1 MSRQGDPRDL
11 EAEGLP
17 AVEDQPAG
25 VDDPLDG
32 IVPPRD
38 VPLVS
43 GGEGVTAAEQRSAE
57 TLAQRARR
65 EVPDAQHGDEDDDPV
80 GRLVQPDQ
88 GVAGLDAEPDE
99 VALGVDD
106 ADGLSAEEQAVHTT
120 DSP

>member
-1 MSRQGDPRDL
+1 MDRPGDPRDL

-25 VDDPLDG
+25 VSDLLDG

-38 VPLVS
+38 QPLVAE
-43 GGEGVTAAEQRSAE
+43 GDGVTAAEQRSGE
-57 TLAQRARR
+57 TISQRARR
-65 EVPDAQHGDEDDDPV
+65 EVPDGEEEDDDIA

-88 GVAGLDAEPDE
+88 GVAGLDVEPDE
-99 VALGVDD
+99 IAMEAADL
-106 ADGLSAEEQAVHTT
+106 DGLSAEEQAIHPT

>member
-1 MSRQGDPRDL
+1 VDRQGDPRDL

-25 VDDPLDG
+25 VSDLLDG

-38 VPLVS
+38 RPLVS
-43 GGEGVTAAEQRSAE
+43 GGDGVTAAEQRTGE
-57 TLAQRARR
+57 TISQRATR
-65 EVPDAQHGDEDDDPV
+65 EVPEGGYEDDEAL

-88 GVAGLDAEPDE
+88 GVAGLDVEADELATEVPD
-99 VALGVDD
+99 V
-106 ADGLSAEEQAVHTT
+106 DGLSAEEQAVRPT

>member
-1 MSRQGDPRDL
+1 MDRPGDPRDL

-25 VDDPLDG
+25 VSDLLEG

-38 VPLVS
+38 QPLAA
-43 GGEGVTAAEQRSAE
+43 GGDAVTAAEQRSGE
-57 TLAQRARR
+57 TISQRSRR
-65 EVPDAQHGDEDDDPV
+65 EVPEDEDEDDDAG

-99 VALGVDD
+99 LATEFPDP
-106 ADGLSAEEQAVHTT
+106 DGLSAEEQAVHPT

>member
-1 MSRQGDPRDL
+1 MEQPGDPRDL

-17 AVEDQPAG
+17 AVEDQPPG
-25 VDDPLDG
+25 VSELLDG

-38 VPLVS
+38 QPLVA
-43 GGEGVTAAEQRSAE
+43 GGDGVTAAEQRSGE
-57 TLAQRARR
+57 TIAQRAAR
-65 EVPDAQHGDEDDDPV
+65 EVPEGEYGDDDTV

-99 VALGVDD
+99 LATEAPDV
-106 ADGLSAEEQAVHTT
+106 DGLSAEEQAIHPT

>member
-1 MSRQGDPRDL
+1 MDRPGDPRDL

-17 AVEDQPAG
+17 AVEDQPPG
-25 VDDPLDG
+25 VDDLLDG

-38 VPLVS
+38 QPLAA
-43 GGEGVTAAEQRSAE
+43 GGDGVTAAEQRRGE
-57 TLAQRARR
+57 TVSQRATR
-65 EVPDAQHGDEDDDPV
+65 EVPEGGGEHDDAV

-99 VALGVDD
+99 LATEVPDL
-106 ADGLSAEEQAVHTT
+106 DGLSAEEQAVHPT